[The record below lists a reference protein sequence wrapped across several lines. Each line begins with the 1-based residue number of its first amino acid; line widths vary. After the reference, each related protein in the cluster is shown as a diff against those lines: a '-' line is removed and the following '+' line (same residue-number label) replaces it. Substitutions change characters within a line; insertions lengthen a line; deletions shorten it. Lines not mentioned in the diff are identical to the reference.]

1 MQNNNSAKP
10 IDVKDPSIVV
20 RIRNLKKSFGDVQVL
35 KDINLNLHQNENL
48 AILGRSGSGK
58 SVLIKCMVGLISAD
72 DGEIELLGYN
82 VRSLTEEKLNE
93 MRQQIGFSFQGSAL
107 YDSMT
112 VRENLEFPLK
122 RNLALYDKK
131 ELNDLVMTALHDVG
145 LESTAQKR
153 PAELSGG
160 MKKRIGIARTLI
172 LKPKIMLYDEP
183 TAGLDPITST
193 EINELILTVRKKYN
207 TSSIIITHDIS
218 CARRTSDSVMALV
231 DGQIRIE
238 AKFDDL
244 KRTNDPDLAPFFKY

>member
-107 YDSMT
+107 YDS
-112 VRENLEFPLK
+112 
-122 RNLALYDKK
+122 
-131 ELNDLVMTALHDVG
+131 
-145 LESTAQKR
+145 
-153 PAELSGG
+153 
-160 MKKRIGIARTLI
+160 
-172 LKPKIMLYDEP
+172 
-183 TAGLDPITST
+183 
-193 EINELILTVRKKYN
+193 
-207 TSSIIITHDIS
+207 
-218 CARRTSDSVMALV
+218 
-231 DGQIRIE
+231 
-238 AKFDDL
+238 
-244 KRTNDPDLAPFFKY
+244 